1 MSEEAVDQRALE
13 LRQLQTY
20 IDRINQNR
28 EAEGLQPVAAMDP
41 QALQQQM
48 QQQQQQHQQQ
58 MHDMQQLIQ
67 QMQQQQQAKE
77 QQQQAEN
84 KKLADMV
91 QAMGD

>member
-1 MSEEAVDQRALE
+1 MNNLLIAFSRFRAVMSEEAVDQRALE

-48 QQQQQQHQQQ
+48 QQQQ
-58 MHDMQQLIQ
+58 
-67 QMQQQQQAKE
+67 
-77 QQQQAEN
+77 
-84 KKLADMV
+84 
-91 QAMGD
+91 